1 MQKKEKL
8 YCAHRSP
15 KPKLLS
21 SSGISPARR
30 CKQPYVKHESSTP
43 GSSVPRSEGERARRK
58 GGGELKGGVIREG
71 VLADFSPRQRVSA
84 LPRYPSYVGHTLT
97 GIRDTLSP
105 KTIVWDRTRTVYHI
119 FHLHFLLLDMR
130 TILQLF

>member
-1 MQKKEKL
+1 MKV
-8 YCAHRSP
+8 AH
-15 KPKLLS
+15 LAVQCHAVGG
-21 SSGISPARR
+21 SG
-30 CKQPYVKHESSTP
+30 H
-43 GSSVPRSEGERARRK
+43 GGK
-58 GGGELKGGVIREG
+58 GAGELKGGVIMEG

-119 FHLHFLLLDMR
+119 FHLHF
-130 TILQLF
+130 